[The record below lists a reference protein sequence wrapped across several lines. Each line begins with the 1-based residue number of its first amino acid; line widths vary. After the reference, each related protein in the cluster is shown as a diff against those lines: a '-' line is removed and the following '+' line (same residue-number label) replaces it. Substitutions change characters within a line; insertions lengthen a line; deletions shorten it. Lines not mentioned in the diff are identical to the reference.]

1 MHTLGGKEVSHMH
14 TSRGCV
20 VIRMQDVKALMVC
33 ALLLRFKNYKNVHVR
48 HLDMDMSLKLNCLVN
63 ANYCPQN

>member
-1 MHTLGGKEVSHMH
+1 MH

-20 VIRMQDVKALMVC
+20 VIRMQDMKALMVC

-48 HLDMDMSLKLNCLVN
+48 HLDMAEERSCHVPKVELPCQ
-63 ANYCPQN
+63 Y